1 MTKSQ
6 ILKSIFGY
14 DAFREGQEPLIDSI
28 LSGRDVLGIMPT
40 GAGKSLCFQVPALMM
55 EGITVVVSPLISL
68 MADQVKALNDAGV
81 HAAYINSS
89 LTEGQIGRAMDNARQ
104 GRYKIIYVAPERLE
118 TDSFLSL
125 PMYVKID
132 LVAVDEAHCI
142 SQWGQNFRP
151 SYLKIVDF
159 IEKMPNRPVIAA
171 FTATATKLVKEDILC
186 ILGLRKPFVMVTGY
200 DRKNLFFAVERPQSK
215 IAALEAYL
223 KENIGKSGIIYC
235 STRKTVEEVYEKLS
249 EEGFP
254 VTRYH
259 AGLADAERK
268 QNQERFIYDE
278 LPLMIATNAFGMGI
292 DKSNVRFV
300 IHYNMPKDMESYY
313 QEAGRAGRDGME
325 AECIL
330 YYGGQDVRTNEFLIG
345 KQNEQEGLD
354 ETDRRAAMEKEMER
368 LRKMTYYCFT
378 SDCLRD
384 YILKYFG
391 EYGSAHC
398 GKCANCLTEFEEID
412 VTGEAAVLFYLVKTS
427 KNRYGISAI
436 VDAAHGSNNEKIRK
450 FRLQENPYYG
460 RLSQVS
466 VFRLRQI
473 VNELLLR
480 GFFLLTADEY
490 PVLKITAKAVDWL
503 EDFDSTERIMLKLP
517 RQQKSVL
524 DNKEIHKKRAKRGVI
539 EAVKYPDLFERLRVL
554 RMELAKKEH
563 VPPYIVFADKTLT
576 EMSTYLPDD
585 KEKMLKVSG
594 VGNHK
599 YEKYGEAFEEVIRE
613 YCREH
618 RIDTD
623 DIMG

>member
-1 MTKSQ
+1 MTKFQ

-14 DAFREGQEPLIDSI
+14 DTFREGQEALIDSI

-40 GAGKSLCFQVPALMM
+40 GAGKSLCFQVPALMQ
-55 EGITVVVSPLISL
+55 EGVTVVVSPLISL

-89 LTEGQIGRAMDNARQ
+89 LTEGQMSRAMENARQ

-118 TDSFLSL
+118 TASFLSL
-125 PMYVKID
+125 PLYVKID

-159 IEKMPNRPVIAA
+159 IERMPSRPVIAA

-186 ILGLRKPFVMVTGY
+186 ILGLREPLVTVTGY
-200 DRKNLFFAVERPQSK
+200 DRKNLFFSVEKPQNK
-215 IAALEAYL
+215 MAALTAYL
-223 KENIGKSGIIYC
+223 RENAGKSGIVYC
-235 STRKTVEEVYEKLS
+235 STRKTVEEVYEKLLA
-249 EEGFP
+249 EGFP

-259 AGLADAERK
+259 AGLPDAERR
-268 QNQERFIYDE
+268 QNQESFIYDE
-278 LPLMIATNAFGMGI
+278 QPLMVATNAFGMGI

-313 QEAGRAGRDGME
+313 QEAGRAGRDGLE
-325 AECIL
+325 SECIL

-345 KQNEQEGLD
+345 KQNEQEELD
-354 ETDRRAAMEKEMER
+354 EMDRRAVMEKEMER

-391 EYGSAHC
+391 EYGSVYC

-412 VTGEAAVLFYLVKTS
+412 VTGEAVVLFYLVKTS
-427 KNRYGISAI
+427 GNRYGMSAI
-436 VDAAHGSNNEKIRK
+436 VDAAHGSNNEKIRR

-460 RLSQVS
+460 KLSKAS
-466 VFRLRQI
+466 IFRIRQI

-490 PVLKITAKAVDWL
+490 PVLKVTAKAADWL
-503 EDFDSTERIMLKLP
+503 ENFDNTERIVLKLP
-517 RQQKSVL
+517 KQQESASSS
-524 DNKEIHKKRAKRGVI
+524 KEIRKKSAKRG
-539 EAVKYPDLFERLRVL
+539 AADAARYPELFERLRAL

-585 KEKMLKVSG
+585 REKMLQISG

-599 YEKYGEAFEEVIRE
+599 YGKYGEAFEKEIRE

-623 DIMG
+623 DVIW

>member
-1 MTKSQ
+1 
-6 ILKSIFGY
+6 
-14 DAFREGQEPLIDSI
+14 
-28 LSGRDVLGIMPT
+28 
-40 GAGKSLCFQVPALMM
+40 
-55 EGITVVVSPLISL
+55 
-68 MADQVKALNDAGV
+68 
-81 HAAYINSS
+81 
-89 LTEGQIGRAMDNARQ
+89 
-104 GRYKIIYVAPERLE
+104 
-118 TDSFLSL
+118 
-125 PMYVKID
+125 
-132 LVAVDEAHCI
+132 
-142 SQWGQNFRP
+142 
-151 SYLKIVDF
+151 
-159 IEKMPNRPVIAA
+159 MPNRPVIAA

-354 ETDRRAAMEKEMER
+354 ETDRRAVMEKEMER

>member
-1 MTKSQ
+1 MTKFQ

-14 DAFREGQEPLIDSI
+14 DTFREGQEPLIDSI

-40 GAGKSLCFQVPALMM
+40 GAGKSLCFQVPALMQ
-55 EGITVVVSPLISL
+55 EGVTVVVSPLISL

-89 LTEGQIGRAMDNARQ
+89 LTEGQISRAMENARQ

-118 TDSFLSL
+118 TASFLSL
-125 PMYVKID
+125 PLYVKID

-159 IEKMPNRPVIAA
+159 IERMPSRPVIAA

-186 ILGLRKPFVMVTGY
+186 ILGLREPLVTVTGY
-200 DRKNLFFAVERPQSK
+200 DRKNLFFSVEKPQNK
-215 IAALEAYL
+215 MAALTAYL
-223 KENIGKSGIIYC
+223 RENAGKSGIVYC
-235 STRKTVEEVYEKLS
+235 STRKTVEEVYEKLLA
-249 EEGFP
+249 EGFP

-259 AGLADAERK
+259 AGLPDAERR
-268 QNQERFIYDE
+268 QNQEGFIYDE
-278 LPLMIATNAFGMGI
+278 QPLMVATNAFGMGI

-313 QEAGRAGRDGME
+313 QEAGRAGRDGLE
-325 AECIL
+325 SECIL

-345 KQNEQEGLD
+345 KQNEQEELD
-354 ETDRRAAMEKEMER
+354 EMDRRAVMEKEMER

-391 EYGSAHC
+391 EYGSVYC

-427 KNRYGISAI
+427 GNRYGMSAI
-436 VDAAHGSNNEKIRK
+436 VDAAHGNNNEKIRR

-460 RLSQVS
+460 KLSKAS
-466 VFRLRQI
+466 IFRIRQI
-473 VNELLLR
+473 VNELLIR

-490 PVLKITAKAVDWL
+490 PVLKITAKAADWL
-503 EDFDSTERIMLKLP
+503 ENFDNTERIVLKLP
-517 RQQKSVL
+517 KQQESASGS
-524 DNKEIHKKRAKRGVI
+524 KEIRKKSAKRGAA
-539 EAVKYPDLFERLRVL
+539 EAARYPELFERLRAL

-563 VPPYIVFADKTLT
+563 VPPYVVFADKTLT

-585 KEKMLKVSG
+585 REKMLQISG

-599 YEKYGEAFEEVIRE
+599 YGKYGEAFEKEIRE

-623 DIMG
+623 DVIW

>member
-1 MTKSQ
+1 MSQ
-6 ILKSIFGY
+6 RAVFIEVDGMLYNEIFRSMPDYDECVSIIKDIGL
-14 DAFREGQEPLIDSI
+14 D
-28 LSGRDVLGIMPT
+28 
-40 GAGKSLCFQVPALMM
+40 
-55 EGITVVVSPLISL
+55 
-68 MADQVKALNDAGV
+68 
-81 HAAYINSS
+81 
-89 LTEGQIGRAMDNARQ
+89 TEGSVDVVAAWYEIGEGESD
-104 GRYKIIYVAPERLE
+104 
-118 TDSFLSL
+118 TD
-125 PMYVKID
+125 
-132 LVAVDEAHCI
+132 E
-142 SQWGQNFRP
+142 
-151 SYLKIVDF
+151 
-159 IEKMPNRPVIAA
+159 
-171 FTATATKLVKEDILC
+171 
-186 ILGLRKPFVMVTGY
+186 
-200 DRKNLFFAVERPQSK
+200 FFK
-215 IAALEAYL
+215 
-223 KENIGKSGIIYC
+223 
-235 STRKTVEEVYEKLS
+235 
-249 EEGFP
+249 
-254 VTRYH
+254 
-259 AGLADAERK
+259 
-268 QNQERFIYDE
+268 
-278 LPLMIATNAFGMGI
+278 
-292 DKSNVRFV
+292 
-300 IHYNMPKDMESYY
+300 
-313 QEAGRAGRDGME
+313 E
-325 AECIL
+325 AELLHL
-330 YYGGQDVRTNEFLIG
+330 YD
-345 KQNEQEGLD
+345 
-354 ETDRRAAMEKEMER
+354 TDTLEKEMER

-460 RLSQVS
+460 RLSRVS

-554 RMELAKKEH
+554 RMELAKIEH
-563 VPPYIVFADKTLT
+563 VPPYSVFADKTLT

-623 DIMG
+623 DITG